1 MVEEFVPGGPGS
13 SAFRSS
19 GREQNGPEC
28 PSAHLLEPGQGVG
41 HDGERVVVGP
51 LPMAPS
57 RKIIICRQPVKR
69 LRGSVSWVAAEG
81 GDLGGPILGAEPSSS
96 PSLSSSSLSLSSPIP
111 TLSDGEGP

>member
-19 GREQNGPEC
+19 GREQNAPEC

-57 RKIIICRQPVKR
+57 RKIIICRQPVKG
-69 LRGSVSWVAAEG
+69 LAAEG

-96 PSLSSSSLSLSSPIP
+96 PSLSTSSLSLSSPIP

>member
-13 SAFRSS
+13 SAVRSS
-19 GREQNGPEC
+19 GRDQNGPEC

-57 RKIIICRQPVKR
+57 RGITICGGGVKG
-69 LRGSVSWVAAEG
+69 LRGSVSWVAAKG
-81 GDLGGPILGAEPSSS
+81 RTSVVRSWVQSLVLAP
-96 PSLSSSSLSLSSPIP
+96 PSLALASASLALAPP
-111 TLSDGEGP
+111 L